1 MRFIFPIA
9 VIACAA
15 PAGASIL
22 VHGAGLATSFAAV
35 AASLPDPAT
44 AAIMFGGL
52 GLVAGARRLRSNAV
66 SD

>member
-1 MRFIFPIA
+1 MRFIVPI
-9 VIACAA
+9 VGIACAA

-22 VHGAGLATSFAAV
+22 VHGAGLATSFAGL

-52 GLVAGARRLRSNAV
+52 GLIAGARRMRTNSVA
-66 SD
+66 D

>member
-1 MRFIFPIA
+1 MRFIIPIA

-22 VHGAGLATSFAAV
+22 VHGTGLATSFAAI

-44 AAIMFGGL
+44 APIMFGGL
-52 GLVAGARRLRSNAV
+52 GLVIGARRMRTNAV

>member
-1 MRFIFPIA
+1 MRFIIPIA

-15 PAGASIL
+15 PAGAAIL
-22 VHGAGLATSFAAV
+22 VHSVGLATSFAPF

-52 GLVAGARRLRSNAV
+52 GLVAGARRMRSNAV